1 MLERNFKL
9 IILELQIILGK
20 TRSKGLS
27 ERDREEV
34 RNWVER
40 VEEAL
45 NRIKEVCGIE
55 RENLSIFSNK
65 LTERTVEYA
74 PHEGLKTRE
83 SQNLKPM
90 YQL

>member
-9 IILELQIILGK
+9 ILLEFQIILERA
-20 TRSKGLS
+20 RSKGLS

-40 VEEAL
+40 IEEAL
-45 NRIKEVCGIE
+45 NKIKEVCKIK

-83 SQNLKPM
+83 SQDSKPI
-90 YQL
+90 YRL